1 MVAVWPD
8 SYRQTLLRSLDSLED
23 LSVSRPKSRVS
34 WGVAVPNDPDQT
46 IYVWVDALVNYL
58 TVLGYPSATP
68 GWPCDIQVIGKDI
81 VK

>member
-1 MVAVWPD
+1 
-8 SYRQTLLRSLDSLED
+8 
-23 LSVSRPKSRVS
+23 VS
-34 WGVAVPNDPDQT
+34 WGVPVPDDPDQT

-58 TVLGYPSATP
+58 TVLGYPAETP